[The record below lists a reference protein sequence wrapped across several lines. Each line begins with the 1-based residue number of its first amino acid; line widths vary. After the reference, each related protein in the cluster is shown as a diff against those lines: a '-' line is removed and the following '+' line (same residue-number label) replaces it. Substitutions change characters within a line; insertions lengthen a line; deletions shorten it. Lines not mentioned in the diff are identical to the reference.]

1 MDLPGH
7 GTRGEVTGGGVTLSH
22 ALAVVDEVTAGL
34 DRFDLIGYSM
44 GGRVALHVALARG
57 DRIRRLVLESA
68 SPGLERK
75 AERAER
81 IALDEELAAR
91 IERGGVAAFVD
102 TWSSRPLFASQKAL
116 PVEIRERLRG
126 LRLENRATGLAASL
140 RGLGTGVLPSL
151 WDRLGELRC
160 PVLLVVGALD
170 TKFVYTARAMAPHIP
185 DGRLSVIGGV
195 GHTVHLEAPH
205 AWLDA
210 VGPFLIAQDRA
221 SDTSSTKP
229 GTNRA

>member
-1 MDLPGH
+1 MVDLPGH
-7 GTRGEVTGGGVTLSH
+7 GTRGEVTGRSVTLSH
-22 ALAVVDEVTAGL
+22 ALAAVDEVTADL

-44 GGRVALHVALARG
+44 GGRIALHVALAHG
-57 DRIRRLVLESA
+57 DRVRRLVLESA

-75 AERAER
+75 VQRAER
-81 IALDEELAAR
+81 IALDEELAKR

-102 TWSSRPLFASQKAL
+102 TWSSRPLFASQQAL
-116 PVEIRERLRG
+116 PVEVQERLRR
-126 LRLENRATGLAASL
+126 LRLENQADGLAASL

-170 TKFVYTARAMAPHIP
+170 TKFVHVARDMAPRIS
-185 DGRLSVIGGV
+185 DVRSSAIEGV

-205 AWLDA
+205 AWLGA
-210 VGPFLIAQDRA
+210 VAPFLTDDVLR
-221 SDTSSTKP
+221 
-229 GTNRA
+229 